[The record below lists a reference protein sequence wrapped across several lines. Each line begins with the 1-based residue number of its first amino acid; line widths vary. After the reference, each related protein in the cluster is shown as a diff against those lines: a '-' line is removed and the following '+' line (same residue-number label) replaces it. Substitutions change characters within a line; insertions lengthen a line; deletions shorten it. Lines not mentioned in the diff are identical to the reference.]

1 MAKKTRVEDIDS
13 NFIINSFRRD
23 DMSIPPEARTN
34 EVESEKQ
41 EESEESEERSAAS

>member
-23 DMSIPPEARTN
+23 DMSIPLEARTN
-34 EVESEKQ
+34 GVESEK
-41 EESEESEERSAAS
+41 